1 MMQGFNF
8 STEVRVRLPETDA
21 MGIVFNG
28 SFFTY
33 FEVGRMDYF
42 NNLGLF
48 ENYAQ
53 PIKGFQSVVRSTKC
67 DFESPARVN
76 ESLVIYVRVA
86 EIKNSSFRFEF
97 VLYHKKDNRLVA
109 KGDSVHV
116 ALDAQSW
123 KPVRVP
129 EEFREAIRKYEGPSL
144 VELGQKS

>member
-1 MMQGFNF
+1 MKDFNF
-8 STEVRVRLPETDA
+8 QTEVRVRLPETDA

-33 FEVGRMDYF
+33 FEVGRMDYL
-42 NNLGLF
+42 NNLGLI

-67 DFESPARVN
+67 DFESTARFN
-76 ESLVIYVRVA
+76 DPLIIHVRIA

-97 VLYHKKDNRLVA
+97 IIYHKRDNRLVA

-116 ALDAQSW
+116 ALDGQTW
-123 KPVRVP
+123 KPARVP
-129 EEFREAIRKYEGPSL
+129 ETFRGIIRKFEGASL
-144 VELGQKS
+144 SEPVATS